1 MITMTKNLKYFSGL
15 TLIFSAVFFYNLY
28 SALQTQSYSNI
39 WIFAILYGAIL
50 FCTGLFL
57 GYKDSVRKSRADLG
71 FQYHLMTF
79 IIVNCIGIPWMF
91 ISIGL
96 KTETLLSAS
105 IQFIPWGIGLFVHY
119 YFSSRSMKGMNKE
132 EVFI

>member
-79 IIVNCIGIPWMF
+79 IIVNGIGIPWMF

-105 IQFIPWGIGLFVHY
+105 TQFIPWGIGLFVHY

>member
-1 MITMTKNLKYFSGL
+1 MTKNLKYFSGL
-15 TLIFSAVFFYNLY
+15 TMIFSALFFYNLH
-28 SALQTQSYSNI
+28 SALQTQSYDNI
-39 WIFAILYGAIL
+39 WIFAVLYGAIL

-79 IIVNCIGIPWMF
+79 IIVNGIGIPWMF

-105 IQFIPWGIGLFVHY
+105 IQFVSWGIGLFVHY
-119 YFSSRSMKGMNKE
+119 YFSSRSLKGMNKE

>member
-1 MITMTKNLKYFSGL
+1 MTKNLKYFSGL
-15 TLIFSAVFFYNLY
+15 TLIFSAVFFHNLY
-28 SALQTQSYSNI
+28 SALQTQSFNNI

-50 FCTGLFL
+50 FSTGLFL

-79 IIVNCIGIPWMF
+79 IIVNGIGIPWMF

-96 KTETLLSAS
+96 KTETLLSAT
-105 IQFIPWGIGLFVHY
+105 IQFISWGIGLFIHY

>member
-28 SALQTQSYSNI
+28 SALQTQSYGNI
-39 WIFAILYGAIL
+39 WIFAVLYGVIL

-79 IIVNCIGIPWMF
+79 IIVNGIGIPWMF

-96 KTETLLSAS
+96 KTETLLSAT
-105 IQFIPWGIGLFVHY
+105 IQFISWGIGLFIHY